1 MGRRIEDYEH
11 GKKKLNN
18 PDVGLVNASNDS
30 NNKRK
35 MYQFDPHL
43 DPELNFSVNRREIE
57 KILQLIQEP
66 QKSCEFILSKQI
78 LPKYQNSGIEFMYRR
93 IKWVI
98 ITNFL

>member
-57 KILQLIQEP
+57 KMLQLIH
-66 QKSCEFILSKQI
+66 LLQI
-78 LPKYQNSGIEFMYRR
+78 LENQCSSSQLVVCKIY
-93 IKWVI
+93 
-98 ITNFL
+98 

>member
-43 DPELNFSVNRREIE
+43 YPELNFSVNRREIE
-57 KILQLIQEP
+57 KFFSSSTP
-66 QKSCEFILSKQI
+66 QI
-78 LPKYQNSGIEFMYRR
+78 LENISCR
-93 IKWVI
+93 
-98 ITNFL
+98 